1 MAPHHH
7 HPATDLDSDYGSDLD
22 LSPADLAALDALAV
36 TRASTVVSLPAPPSH
51 SSASSTIVSR
61 RTDYTA
67 ASNANAPPPRSRF
80 TASVQV
86 EYDTTP
92 IGGDVY
98 PDRESPLPPPAPPLQ
113 SLVRLRV

>member
-1 MAPHHH
+1 MAPHH

-36 TRASTVVSLPAPPSH
+36 TRASIVVSLPSPA
-51 SSASSTIVSR
+51 IVSR

-67 ASNANAPPPRSRF
+67 ASNANAPPPRSRY

-86 EYDTTP
+86 EYDTTQV
-92 IGGDVY
+92 GGDVY